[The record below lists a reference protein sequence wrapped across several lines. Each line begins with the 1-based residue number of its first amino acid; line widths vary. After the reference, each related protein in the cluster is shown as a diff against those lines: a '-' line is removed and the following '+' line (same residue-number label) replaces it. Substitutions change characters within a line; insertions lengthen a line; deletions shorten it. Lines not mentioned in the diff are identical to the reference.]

1 MEVDVST
8 ATSHDWYRLARGVCL
23 SLVIIFVAAAGPIV
37 LRGVRTAFQNA
48 DEVTNQF
55 MDQVAQELTWRLR
68 HGQV

>member
-1 MEVDVST
+1 M
-8 ATSHDWYRLARGVCL
+8 

-55 MDQVAQELTWRLR
+55 MDQVAQELTWRLS

>member
-1 MEVDVST
+1 MSI
-8 ATSHDWYRLARGVCL
+8 ATSHDWFRLARGVCM

-55 MDQVAQELTWRLR
+55 MDQVAQELTWRLS